1 MQDKMMN
8 CEEAIALVDNAI
20 LESEG
25 RHLSDV
31 EMAVIYGAW
40 HGKTYE
46 EMTETTDY
54 TANYLQRT
62 VGNKLWKLIS
72 KALKEEIKKTN
83 FKAALER
90 KKRLLQK
97 LPNPSKSHQLF
108 PELPEYIERPPI
120 EARCFQEI
128 TQPGALIRIKAP
140 EGMGKTCLSA
150 RILNHA
156 CQLNYKTVY
165 VNLCLADKSNFN
177 GPDAFLK
184 WFCVMVGRGMG
195 LDNKLQDYWDEDFS
209 SSKVNCTDYFEKYL
223 LAQIENPLVLCLD
236 PVERVFPYGEV
247 SEVFFSLLRIW
258 HENAKVQEIWKK
270 LRLIIVH
277 STEVYADLDINPS
290 PFENVR
296 SPVKLPGFTQ
306 AQVEKLA
313 ANQRLNL
320 TPDKVN
326 KLMALVGGYPSLIQ
340 QAFSYIKNYGKMSSE
355 EQFLEELLRNA
366 PTEAGI
372 YSEHL
377 RGLLDRLQKYPEL
390 LEAFKKVL
398 TEENAVR
405 LEWMQAYKL
414 EGMGLVEMQGN
425 DCRVR
430 YDLYRR
436 YFSDR
441 LGMKNDNTF

>member
-1 MQDKMMN
+1 MQDKTMN
-8 CEEAIALVDNAI
+8 CEEAIALVDNAM

-31 EMAVIYGAW
+31 ETVIIYGAW

-108 PELPEYIERPPI
+108 PELPEYIERRPI
-120 EARCFQEI
+120 EERCFQEI

-150 RILNHA
+150 RILNYA
-156 CQLNYKTVY
+156 SQLNYKTVY
-165 VNLCLADKSNFN
+165 FNLCLADKSNFN
-177 GPDAFLK
+177 SSDAFLK

-195 LDNKLQDYWDEDFS
+195 LENKLQDYWDDDFS

-223 LAQIENPLVLCLD
+223 LSQIENSLVLCLD
-236 PVERVFPYGEV
+236 PAERVFPYQEV

-258 HENAKVQEIWKK
+258 HDNAKVKTIWKK

-277 STEVYADLDINPS
+277 STEVYADLDINSS
-290 PFENVR
+290 PFGNVGL
-296 SPVKLPGFTQ
+296 PIKLPGFTQ
-306 AQVEKLA
+306 GQVEKLA
-313 ANQRLNL
+313 ANQGLNL
-320 TPDKVN
+320 TEDKLK
-326 KLMALVGGYPSLIQ
+326 KLMGLVGGYPSLIQ

-355 EQFLEELLRNA
+355 EDFLEELLRNA

-377 RGLLDRLQKYPEL
+377 LGILDRLENSPEL

-398 TEENAVR
+398 TEEDAVR

-425 DCRVR
+425 DCSVR
-430 YDLYRR
+430 YNLYRR

-441 LGMKNDNTF
+441 LGIDHDRT